1 MASIEEITGSDAQ
14 SSSRRRLVL
23 PFLASFYDRFAKP
36 FAWVALRIAVGA
48 LLAYEGWLKMGNP
61 LAMSGFVES
70 LHFYPG
76 WFWSPLLGLVN
87 LVGGICIMLG
97 LLTRPMALANTVMLA
112 VTLWFHYA
120 NPYGPTF
127 LTEAG
132 IELLASPD
140 AAQYFTADGL
150 RRLADGGGRF
160 LEQVQQKAIFASL
173 FWTGAVGLFA
183 AYGGGAWSIDR
194 RLGWEL

>member
-1 MASIEEITGSDAQ
+1 MTIITDTSGSDSGA
-14 SSSRRRLVL
+14 SSPRLL
-23 PFLASFYDRFAKP
+23 IPALGGFYDNFAKP
-36 FAWVALRIAVGA
+36 FAWVALRLAVGA
-48 LLAYEGWLKMGNP
+48 VLAYEGWLKMGNP
-61 LAMSGFVES
+61 LAMTGFVES
-70 LHFYPG
+70 LGFYPG

-112 VTLWFHYA
+112 ITLWFHYV

-132 IELLASPD
+132 VELLKSAE

-150 RRLADGGGRF
+150 RRLADGGGLARNFKHKPGACRRF
-160 LEQVQQKAIFASL
+160 NGDMLPQRSVSKRALRRSAAASA
-173 FWTGAVGLFA
+173 G
-183 AYGGGAWSIDR
+183 
-194 RLGWEL
+194 

>member
-1 MASIEEITGSDAQ
+1 MIIITDTSGSDSG
-14 SSSRRRLVL
+14 SSSQRLL
-23 PFLASFYDRFAKP
+23 IPALGGFYDNVAKP
-36 FAWVALRIAVGA
+36 FAWVALRVAVGA
-48 LLAYEGWLKMGNP
+48 VLAYEGWLKMGNP

-70 LHFYPG
+70 LGFYPG

-112 VTLWFHYA
+112 ITLWFHYV

-132 IELLASPD
+132 VELLNSPE
-140 AAQYFTADGL
+140 AAQYFTADGF

-160 LEQVQQKAIFASL
+160 LAQVQDKAVFNSL
-173 FWTGAVGLFA
+173 FWTGAAGLYA
-183 AYGGGAWSIDR
+183 AYGGGAWSVDR
-194 RLGWEL
+194 RLAKEL

>member
-1 MASIEEITGSDAQ
+1 MASVELTDGDTHSAPN
-14 SSSRRRLVL
+14 RLIL
-23 PFLASFYDRFAKP
+23 PVFGNFYDRFAKP
-36 FAWVALRIAVGA
+36 FAWVALRVAVGA
-48 LLAYEGWLKMGNP
+48 VLAYEGWNKMVDP
-61 LAMSGFVES
+61 LAMAGFVES

-76 WFWSPLLGLVN
+76 WFWSPALGLVN

-112 VTLWFHYA
+112 ITLWFHYA

-132 IELLASPD
+132 IELLKSPE
-140 AAQYFTADGL
+140 AAQYFTANGL
-150 RRLADGGGRF
+150 RRLADGGGAF
-160 LEQVQQKAIFASL
+160 LTQVQGKAIFASL
-173 FWTGAVGLFA
+173 YWTGAAGLFA

-194 RLGWEL
+194 WLRREL